1 MVELG
6 DLAAGPSG
14 RAAAVAAAA
23 ATGIGLRLSVPWG
36 DLAAFGGTFVCTR
49 PCMYTG
55 GCVYMEAWDCVLR
68 E

>member
-14 RAAAVAAAA
+14 RVAAAAA

-49 PCMYTG
+49 PCIYTG
-55 GCVYMEAWDCVLR
+55 VCVCMGAWDCVLR